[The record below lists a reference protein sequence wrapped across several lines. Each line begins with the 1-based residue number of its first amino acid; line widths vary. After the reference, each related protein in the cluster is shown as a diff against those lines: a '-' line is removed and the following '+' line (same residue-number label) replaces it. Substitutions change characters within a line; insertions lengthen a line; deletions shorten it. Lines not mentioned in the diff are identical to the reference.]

1 MAKFKNKLT
10 GKIIEENLLYYVN
23 KFKNDSNYIEIKNG
37 LKFTKEKTENKKK
50 IKEEVENISR

>member
-10 GKIIEENLLYYVN
+10 GKIVEENLLYYVN
-23 KFKNDSNYIEIKNG
+23 KFKNDSNYIEIKND